1 MVPHSY
7 LCGGPTAHSGPVARL
22 PKCSTMSR
30 PTTFS
35 ESLGAEICDR
45 ISEGEGLVS
54 ICRSE
59 HMPHRATV
67 HRWLSG
73 ETASAPGSF
82 RDRYVEARVLQRD
95 AYAERAL
102 SELEAPLPADL
113 GLARIELGRRKE
125 LVRSLQWAAGR
136 LSPSKWKTGGSADE
150 RRSLSISWRSGRSEE

>member
-1 MVPHSY
+1 MAPHSY

-73 ETASAPGSF
+73 ETASAPDSF
-82 RDRYVEARVLQRD
+82 RDRYVEARVLQGD

-102 SELEAPLPADL
+102 DTGAVQESGALDRVRTGDPQLGKPKKAPEVTPTYA
-113 GLARIELGRRKE
+113 
-125 LVRSLQWAAGR
+125 LVAAGAGITR
-136 LSPSKWKTGGSADE
+136 HAAAYRT
-150 RRSLSISWRSGRSEE
+150 SLDG